1 MVSLG
6 IMNVPAQAVSS
17 LPEWSRPSE
26 SPDVD
31 TALRRDPTPRYRRLG
46 PSRTGSGEVLPA
58 RGVAASG
65 DSQVRAAAAGT
76 GNLSVL
82 QLGKYYPPFKGGIES
97 HVQSLCEGLAP
108 RCKLEVLAAN
118 TRPQT
123 ARERYRGVRITRVA
137 CAGQVLSTPLTPGMV
152 SWLAQHNGHDIVHL
166 HHPNPFA
173 ALAYLAVRPRGPLVV
188 SYHSDIVRQR
198 HLLHAYELLQQNLL
212 RHADAILVSS
222 PNYLESSTSLRPH
235 RARCRIIPYG
245 VNVPDYQE
253 TAERQHLADRL
264 RRWFGPRVVLAVG
277 RLVGYKGFD
286 VLVSAMKDVDARLVL
301 VGSGPMGDVLRR
313 RTEALGI
320 QDRVFFTGEVKTN
333 YLKAC
338 YHACDVFVLPSIARN
353 ESFGIVQLEAMAA
366 GKPVVS
372 TGIDSGVPYVNKH
385 GHTGTVVPPSDSKA
399 LAAAI
404 QHLLDNPSEARAL
417 GRNGLARV
425 REEFSLGAMVDRIWD
440 VYRELAPGRC

>member
-1 MVSLG
+1 MNTPAELMAYSPEQSGPPENAILG
-6 IMNVPAQAVSS
+6 AAPRGD
-17 LPEWSRPSE
+17 PKPS
-26 SPDVD
+26 
-31 TALRRDPTPRYRRLG
+31 YRRLRLSG
-46 PSRTGSGEVLPA
+46 TRSGEAPHG
-58 RGVAASG
+58 RGATANIDEAQMRAVAAST
-65 DSQVRAAAAGT
+65 GT
-76 GNLSVL
+76 LSVL

-123 ARERYRGVRITRVA
+123 AREQYRGVRITRVA

-152 SWLAQHNGHDIVHL
+152 TWLAQHHGHDIIHI

-173 ALAYLAVRPRGPLVV
+173 ALAYLTGRPPGRLVV

-198 HLLHAYELLQQNLL
+198 RLLHAYELLQQRLL

-222 PNYLESSTSLRPH
+222 PNYLESSASLRPH
-235 RARCRIIPYG
+235 RSKCRIIPYG
-245 VNVPDYQE
+245 VNSRDYQE
-253 TAERQHLADRL
+253 TPERQHLADRL
-264 RRWFGPRVVLAVG
+264 KRWFGPRVVLAVG

-286 VLVSAMKDVDARLVL
+286 VLIAAMKQVDARLVL
-301 VGSGPMGDVLRR
+301 VGAGPMGDVLRR
-313 RTEALGI
+313 RAEALGV

-338 YHACDVFVLPSIARN
+338 YRACDVFVLPSVARN
-353 ESFGIVQLEAMAA
+353 ESFGIVQLEAMAS

-372 TGIDSGVPYVNKH
+372 TNVDSGVPYVNKH
-385 GHTGTVVPPSDSKA
+385 GHTGTVVPPGDAKA

-404 QHLLDNPSEARAL
+404 QHLLDNPSQARAL
-417 GRNGLARV
+417 GRNGMERV
-425 REEFSLGAMVDRIWD
+425 REEFSHDAMLERIWE